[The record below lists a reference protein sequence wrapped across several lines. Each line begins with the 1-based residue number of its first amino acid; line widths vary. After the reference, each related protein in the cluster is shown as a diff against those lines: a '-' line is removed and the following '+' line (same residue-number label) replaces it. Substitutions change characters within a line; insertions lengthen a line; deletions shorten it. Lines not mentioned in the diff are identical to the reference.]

1 MAGVGHWV
9 VRWVAL
15 RGLGLCDELVGPE
28 VWVVSEMALIWR
40 NVGHLGLTQVGFGG
54 AKVPD

>member
-1 MAGVGHWV
+1 M
-9 VRWVAL
+9 AL